1 MYVYVLEI
9 VKFLFWGPTNL
20 RYCSCLVLIIFEE
33 KSNIINNI
41 SMVPQGIIRDGFYF
55 PLYICFIMI
64 IKHLKMAREI
74 QNAVAS
80 PLQGFLRCW
89 TVGYRDWNNDP
100 VTPFPRSPGPRLWA
114 LTRPAQENTALLTLD
129 VGQERA
135 QYV

>member
-1 MYVYVLEI
+1 
-9 VKFLFWGPTNL
+9 
-20 RYCSCLVLIIFEE
+20 
-33 KSNIINNI
+33 
-41 SMVPQGIIRDGFYF
+41 
-55 PLYICFIMI
+55 
-64 IKHLKMAREI
+64 MAREI

-114 LTRPAQENTALLTLD
+114 PTRPAQENMALLTLD